1 MAKLPLEYETNM
13 ASFME
18 KVETNPPNSFDDL
31 EFFDPLEQLDF
42 EVENYMPFPIPQ
54 MSNFDPAERE
64 KITRPG
70 CQYEG
75 IVRQR
80 AGEPDLEKT

>member
-18 KVETNPPNSFDDL
+18 KVETNPPTNFDDL

-42 EVENYMPFPIPQ
+42 EVENYQPFPIPQ
-54 MSNFDPAERE
+54 MSNFDPAERG
-64 KITRPG
+64 KPIRPG
-70 CQYEG
+70 C
-75 IVRQR
+75 
-80 AGEPDLEKT
+80 